1 MDAEMVPIHTDGAD
15 ERFTDLRIAFRKRFG
30 DDPEVFARAPGR
42 VNLIGEHIDYEGY
55 GVLPMAIKQDTVVAI
70 RKGGSQLVVSN
81 LVDDAYP
88 AKTYAADPA
97 QAVDTEAH
105 SWTNYFV
112 CAYKGVY
119 ELLHEVQH
127 QPVPEPSGLQVMIHG
142 QVPLGGGLSS
152 SAAFV
157 CACMVGI
164 LGVHDISL
172 PKAQVAEF
180 AARAERYIGVTG
192 GGMDQAISMMGMH
205 GVAKLIDFNPVRAAD
220 VVLPAGAVFVI
231 GNSLAVSNKAVGA
244 HKRYNLRVVECRLA
258 AAMLA
263 RALGKPQEW
272 CRSVVTLRE
281 LEPVVEQ
288 ASGKSGL
295 AACAE
300 AVQQHLTQDLYSHS
314 EVEAALGISLDEL
327 YASSREARKAAQ
339 GAQEDGGFK
348 LRQRALHVY
357 QEAQRVRDF
366 KAVCDGTQAPEAK
379 MATLG
384 ALMDSSHASCAGLY
398 ECSCP
403 ELEELVATAKAAGAL
418 GARLT
423 GAGWGG
429 CTVSLVKESDVDA
442 FMAAVRERYYAS
454 RIASGVVSEADMDK
468 MFFASKPS
476 SGAAVLKLGSRA

>member
-30 DDPEVFARAPGR
+30 DDPEVFARAP
-42 VNLIGEHIDYEGY
+42 GEHIDYEGY

-97 QAVDTEAH
+97 Q
-105 SWTNYFV
+105 
-112 CAYKGVY
+112 GVY

-263 RALGKPQEW
+263 RELGK
-272 CRSVVTLRE
+272 
-281 LEPVVEQ
+281 
-288 ASGKSGL
+288 
-295 AACAE
+295 
-300 AVQQHLTQDLYSHS
+300 
-314 EVEAALGISLDEL
+314 
-327 YASSREARKAAQ
+327 
-339 GAQEDGGFK
+339 
-348 LRQRALHVY
+348 
-357 QEAQRVRDF
+357 
-366 KAVCDGTQAPEAK
+366 
-379 MATLG
+379 
-384 ALMDSSHASCAGLY
+384 
-398 ECSCP
+398 
-403 ELEELVATAKAAGAL
+403 
-418 GARLT
+418 
-423 GAGWGG
+423 
-429 CTVSLVKESDVDA
+429 
-442 FMAAVRERYYAS
+442 
-454 RIASGVVSEADMDK
+454 
-468 MFFASKPS
+468 
-476 SGAAVLKLGSRA
+476 